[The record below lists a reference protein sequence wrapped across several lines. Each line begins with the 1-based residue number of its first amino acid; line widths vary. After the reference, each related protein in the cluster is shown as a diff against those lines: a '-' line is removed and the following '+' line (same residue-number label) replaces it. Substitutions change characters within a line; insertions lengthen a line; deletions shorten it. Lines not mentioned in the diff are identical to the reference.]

1 MKSLL
6 SVLLIVTILALD
18 EGLAHAQ
25 QPAKIP
31 RIGVLSSGSASSRRG
46 QIVREIFLGGLRD
59 LGYTEGKNIVIEY
72 RYADGKLD
80 RLTHLTTEL
89 VRLKVA
95 LIVARGAT
103 TIGYAI
109 KATKTVPIVMY
120 GGGDAVSR
128 GYVKSLTQPGGNV
141 TGLSSYLKGVEAKR
155 MELLKETL
163 PAISRV
169 AVLNSRK
176 TKRAVREYQRAGKAL
191 GMDVQVVNF
200 QKAEELENALS
211 NIAAIHPDA
220 LIVISH
226 TFTLRNGKK
235 IVQFSLKNR
244 IPALFPRKRFVRAGG
259 LMSYHVNRLAMH
271 RRTAVYVDK
280 ILKGANPATLPVE
293 PPQLELVINLK
304 TARQIGVKIP
314 PEILLEANHVI
325 K

>member
-6 SVLLIVTILALD
+6 SVLLIITVLALD
-18 EGLAHAQ
+18 EGLAQGQ
-25 QPAKIP
+25 QSAKIP
-31 RIGVLSSGSASSRRG
+31 RIGVLSSGSASSRRAKKSF
-46 QIVREIFLGGLRD
+46 REIFEGLRD

-72 RYADGKLD
+72 RYADRKLD
-80 RLTHLTTEL
+80 RLTHLATEL

-95 LIVARGAT
+95 LIVAIGAT

-109 KATKTVPIVMY
+109 KATKTVPIVMV

-128 GYVKSLTQPGGNV
+128 GYVKSLAQPGGNV
-141 TGLSSYLKGVEAKR
+141 TGLSSYLEGQEAKR

-176 TKRAVREYQRAGKAL
+176 TKRAVGEYQRAGKAL

-200 QKAEELENALS
+200 QKAEEIENALS
-211 NIAAIHPDA
+211 KIVAIHPDA

-259 LMSYHVNRLAMH
+259 LMSYHVNRLAMY
-271 RRTAVYVDK
+271 RRTATYVDK
-280 ILKGANPATLPVE
+280 ILKGANPAILPVE

-314 PEILLEANHVI
+314 PEILLEANEVI